1 MVDDELE
8 QAIPELLNLSGDIK
22 AVKDTVFGNFA
33 AILEMKAE
41 LFGTLQELIVLAF
54 LCHFTQLENAA
65 GLEVPLLHYEA
76 GNQAK
81 CYKAVWR
88 HWIEPEFGICY
99 RTYLNMLGLP
109 PDTESRQDTQPSL
122 FDEL

>member
-1 MVDDELE
+1 MAKRKRHKSTLARAEKV
-8 QAIPELLNLSGDIK
+8 K
-22 AVKDTVFGNFA
+22 ALTA
-33 AILEMKAE
+33 
-41 LFGTLQELIVLAF
+41 
-54 LCHFTQLENAA
+54 
-65 GLEVPLLHYEA
+65 LHYEA

-109 PDTESRQDTQPSL
+109 RTRKAAKTRNLHYLMNCKKRP
-122 FDEL
+122 

>member
-1 MVDDELE
+1 MARAEKV
-8 QAIPELLNLSGDIK
+8 K
-22 AVKDTVFGNFA
+22 ALTA
-33 AILEMKAE
+33 
-41 LFGTLQELIVLAF
+41 
-54 LCHFTQLENAA
+54 
-65 GLEVPLLHYEA
+65 LHYEA

-109 PDTESRQDTQPSL
+109 RTRKAAKTRNHHYLMNCKKHP
-122 FDEL
+122 